1 MGVGKMNSL
10 HNLRKYKMSKRNM
23 LLALAALLLAAGSAY
38 AQNDRFNVPF
48 QFAIGKSV
56 MPAGHYSIKSASP
69 TSGALIIQDRQT
81 GRSSGFVAGIPIR
94 SRGAQDQTKLVFHC
108 YSGSCFLSQVWTGN
122 DVGRQLTESSQE
134 LELAKQSPAVR
145 VPVVAALP

>member
-1 MGVGKMNSL
+1 
-10 HNLRKYKMSKRNM
+10 MSKRNM

-56 MPAGHYSIKSASP
+56 MPAGHYSIKSASRN
-69 TSGALIIQDRQT
+69 SGTLIIQDHQT
-81 GRSSGFVAGIPIR
+81 GRLRFVDGNPIR
-94 SRGAQDQTKLVFHC
+94 SRDAQDQTKLVFHC

-134 LELAKQSPAVR
+134 LELAKQSPTVR
-145 VPVVAALP
+145 VPVVAALR

>member
-23 LLALAALLLAAGSAY
+23 LLALGALLLAAVSAY

-56 MPAGHYSIKSASP
+56 MPAGHYFIKSANP
-69 TSGALIIQDRQT
+69 NSGTLIIQHGQT
-81 GRSSGFVAGIPIR
+81 KRSRFVDGNPIR
-94 SRGAQDQTKLVFHC
+94 SRGAQDQTKLIFHC

-122 DVGRQLTESSQE
+122 DVGRQLTESSRE
-134 LELAKQSPAVR
+134 LELANQSPAVR
-145 VPVVAALP
+145 VPLVAALP

>member
-69 TSGALIIQDRQT
+69 NSGTLIIQDHQT
-81 GRSSGFVAGIPIR
+81 GRLRFVDGNPIR
-94 SRGAQDQTKLVFHC
+94 SRGAQDQAKLVFHC

-122 DVGRQLTESSQE
+122 DVGRHLTESSQE

-145 VPVVAALP
+145 VPVVAALR

>member
-23 LLALAALLLAAGSAY
+23 LLALAALLLAVGSAY
-38 AQNDRFNVPF
+38 AQNDKFNVPF

-56 MPAGHYSIKSASP
+56 MPAGHYSIKFASRD
-69 TSGALIIQDRQT
+69 SGSLIIQDRQT
-81 GRSSGFVAGIPIR
+81 GRSRFVDGNPIQ

-122 DVGRQLTESSQE
+122 DVGRQLTKSSQE

-145 VPVVAALP
+145 VPVVAALR

>member
-1 MGVGKMNSL
+1 
-10 HNLRKYKMSKRNM
+10 MSQRNV

-56 MPAGHYSIKSASP
+56 MPAGHYSIKSASQLG
-69 TSGALIIQDRQT
+69 TLIIQDRQT
-81 GRSSGFVAGIPIR
+81 GRSRFVDGNPIR
-94 SRGAQDQTKLVFHC
+94 ARGAQDQAKLVFHC

-122 DVGRQLTESSQE
+122 DVGRQLTVSHRERQ
-134 LELAKQSPAVR
+134 LAKEVPPRRMPVLAEVR
-145 VPVVAALP
+145 VLQ

>member
-1 MGVGKMNSL
+1 MGVGKINSL
-10 HNLRKYKMSKRNM
+10 HNLRKYKMSKRSM

-48 QFAIGKSV
+48 QFVIGKSV
-56 MPAGHYSIKSASP
+56 MPAGHYSIKSASRN
-69 TSGALIIQDRQT
+69 SGTLIIQDDQT
-81 GRSSGFVAGIPIR
+81 GRLRFVDGNPIR

-145 VPVVAALP
+145 VPVVAALR

>member
-38 AQNDRFNVPF
+38 AQNDGFNVPF

-56 MPAGHYSIKSASP
+56 MPAGHYFIKSASP
-69 TSGALIIQDRQT
+69 NSGTLIIQHGQT
-81 GRSSGFVAGIPIR
+81 GRSRFVDGNPIR
-94 SRGAQDQTKLVFHC
+94 SRGAQDQTKLIFHC

-122 DVGRQLTESSQE
+122 DVGRQLKESSQE
-134 LELAKQSPAVR
+134 LELAKQNPAVR

>member
-1 MGVGKMNSL
+1 
-10 HNLRKYKMSKRNM
+10 MSKRNM

-38 AQNDRFNVPF
+38 AQNYEFNVPF

-56 MPAGHYSIKSASP
+56 MPAGHYSIKSASRD
-69 TSGALIIQDRQT
+69 SGTLIIQDRQT
-81 GRSSGFVAGIPIR
+81 GRLRFVDGIPIR

-122 DVGRQLTESSQE
+122 DVGRQLTKSSQE

-145 VPVVAALP
+145 VPVVAALR

>member
-1 MGVGKMNSL
+1 MGAGKMNSL

-38 AQNDRFNVPF
+38 AQNYEFNVPF

-56 MPAGHYSIKSASP
+56 MPAGHYSIARD
-69 TSGALIIQDRQT
+69 SGTLIIQDRQT
-81 GRSSGFVAGIPIR
+81 GRSRFVNGNPIR

-122 DVGRQLTESSQE
+122 DVGRQLTKSSKE

-145 VPVVAALP
+145 VPAVAALR

>member
-1 MGVGKMNSL
+1 MGAGKMNSL

-48 QFAIGKSV
+48 QFATGKSV
-56 MPAGHYSIKSASP
+56 MPAGHYFIKSASP
-69 TSGALIIQDRQT
+69 NSGTLIIQHGQT
-81 GRSSGFVAGIPIR
+81 GRSRFVDGNPIR
-94 SRGAQDQTKLVFHC
+94 SRGAQDQTKLIFHC

-122 DVGRQLTESSQE
+122 DVGRQLKESSQE

-145 VPVVAALP
+145 VPVVAALR

>member
-1 MGVGKMNSL
+1 
-10 HNLRKYKMSKRNM
+10 MSKRNM

-38 AQNDRFNVPF
+38 AQNDIFNVPF

-56 MPAGHYSIKSASP
+56 MSAGHYSIKSASRN
-69 TSGALIIQDRQT
+69 SGTLIILDHQT
-81 GRSSGFVAGIPIR
+81 GRSRFVDGNPIR

-122 DVGRQLTESSQE
+122 DVGRRLTESSQE

-145 VPVVAALP
+145 VPVVAALR

>member
-1 MGVGKMNSL
+1 
-10 HNLRKYKMSKRNM
+10 MSKRNM

-56 MPAGHYSIKSASP
+56 MPAGPYSIKSASQLG
-69 TSGALIIQDRQT
+69 TLIIQDRQT
-81 GRSSGFVAGIPIR
+81 GRSRFVGGNPIR
-94 SRGAQDQTKLVFHC
+94 ARGAQDQTKLVFHC

-122 DVGRQLTESSQE
+122 DVGRQLTVSSQE

-145 VPVVAALP
+145 VPVVAALR